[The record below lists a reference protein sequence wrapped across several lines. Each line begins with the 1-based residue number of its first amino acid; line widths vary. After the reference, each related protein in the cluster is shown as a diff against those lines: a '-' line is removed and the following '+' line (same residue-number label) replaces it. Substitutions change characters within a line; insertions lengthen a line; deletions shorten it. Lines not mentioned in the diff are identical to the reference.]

1 MVNVMDL
8 FRLDGKVIVA
18 TGATGY
24 LCSHFVE
31 AVAQAGGSLAMI
43 DIPSNVDKLKEL
55 AQSLKNQYGIEVRY
69 YVADN
74 SKEAD
79 IQKVSEQIIQDFGHI
94 DGLINAAGV
103 NQHGSIQDYTG
114 EDYARLMNI
123 NIVGTFLC
131 CKYFGQYM
139 VKQKQGSIVNIASFT
154 GTIVNKPPFNMS
166 GYCTSK
172 GGVLHLTRSVASEY
186 GEYNVRVNS
195 VSSGFLEKGMSNVKN
210 FIKLNDPRVFE
221 NSMNNTPMHRV
232 GKPTELIGAALYL
245 LSDASTYTTGIDIMI
260 DGGYHVW

>member
-1 MVNVMDL
+1 MKM
-8 FRLDGKVIVA
+8 K
-18 TGATGY
+18 
-24 LCSHFVE
+24 
-31 AVAQAGGSLAMI
+31 
-43 DIPSNVDKLKEL
+43 
-55 AQSLKNQYGIEVRY
+55 KNYG
-69 YVADN
+69 
-74 SKEAD
+74 
-79 IQKVSEQIIQDFGHI
+79 
-94 DGLINAAGV
+94 
-103 NQHGSIQDYTG
+103 
-114 EDYARLMNI
+114 YARLMNI